1 MKLQGDRNRVFVCM
15 CMREEL
21 KRDRN
26 RVYVCMCM
34 REELKRDRDR
44 VYVYERRV
52 KER

>member
-1 MKLQGDRNRVFVCM
+1 MCMREELKKDRDRVFVCM

-21 KRDRN
+21 KKDRQG
-26 RVYVCMCM
+26 VC
-34 REELKRDRDR
+34 